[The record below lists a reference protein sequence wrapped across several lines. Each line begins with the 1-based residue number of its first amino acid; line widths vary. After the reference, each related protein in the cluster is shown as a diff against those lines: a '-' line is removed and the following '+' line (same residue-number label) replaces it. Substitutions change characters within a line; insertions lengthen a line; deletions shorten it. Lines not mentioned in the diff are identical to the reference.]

1 MKIHREQPGSRTL
14 LFIRGIILAACLLI
28 TSCQSEDE
36 QRRKDLKAAEKQ
48 GYNQGYTEGYNAAKT
63 ENDATYQQGYE
74 NARRE
79 IARKTAI
86 TYGIAG
92 FVIGLIAGLGGSLAV
107 ARKTLLARVHDVRK
121 QYELRKAFEHIPA
134 GLPPDVYDMADRIA
148 RAYANIREQ
157 LRSTTGYTVS
167 QYRER
172 WHPRLK
178 EFMQKTTQLMELIQ
192 ELDSARK
199 NVDEDRLKQTIHELQ
214 QTVRQARDDETRHT
228 AMKSLNRAKQ
238 TRQDLART
246 TRNLEL
252 CKTALQGII
261 GVLESM
267 HLKISNLKVNTQ
279 RTDLLEELSSDIE
292 AEMSALEEALQ
303 EVSV

>member
-1 MKIHREQPGSRTL
+1 MNNCRQYKMSWFFL
-14 LFIRGIILAACLLI
+14 SIILGASVLV
-28 TSCQSEDE
+28 TSCRSEEE
-36 QRRKDLKAAEKQ
+36 QRQKELEAAEKAGYTR
-48 GYNQGYTEGYNAAKT
+48 GYNEGYHAAKA

-79 IARKTAI
+79 IARKTAT

-92 FVIGLIAGLGGSLAV
+92 LVIGLIAGLGGSLTV
-107 ARKTLLARVHDVRK
+107 ARKTILARVHDVRK
-121 QYELRKAFEHIPA
+121 TYELRKAFEHIPA

-148 RAYANIREQ
+148 HAYANILEQ
-157 LRSTTGYTVS
+157 LRSSTGYIVS
-167 QYRER
+167 QYSER
-172 WHPRLK
+172 WRPRLK
-178 EFMQKTTQLMELIQ
+178 DFMQKATQLMELIQ
-192 ELDSARK
+192 ELETARK
-199 NVDEDRLKQTIHELQ
+199 NVDEERLQQSIHELQ
-214 QTVRQARDDETRHT
+214 QTVRQSRDDEARHA

-252 CKTALQGII
+252 CKTSLQGII

-279 RTDLLEELSSDIE
+279 RADLLEELSSDIE
-292 AEMSALEEALQ
+292 TEMSALEEALQ
-303 EVSV
+303 EVSA